1 MVMKRSELESIMAE
15 TREEEENL
23 KEKAFDFGIVR
34 LFALD
39 EKLSFP
45 KKNCNFQFIVL
56 Y

>member
-1 MVMKRSELESIMAE
+1 MTIDRGRS
-15 TREEEENL
+15 RGY
-23 KEKAFDFGIVR
+23 DHFGIVR